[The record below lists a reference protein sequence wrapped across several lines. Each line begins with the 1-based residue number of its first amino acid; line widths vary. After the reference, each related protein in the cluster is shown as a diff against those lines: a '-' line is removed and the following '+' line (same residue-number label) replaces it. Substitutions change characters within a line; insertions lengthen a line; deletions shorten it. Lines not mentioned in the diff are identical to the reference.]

1 MESMSTTTVPAPARR
16 VAVSHP
22 AAIVTALGIAV
33 LAVVSLIYI
42 TIPITPVLTA
52 EWGATLSAA
61 AWIGSGFGITFAL
74 ASFIYPALSDHVDPR
89 RVIAFGLVGAA
100 IATAA
105 AGATDSLPW
114 LVAARVAQGAFA
126 AAVPSVSLAYVARL
140 LPEGSRVTGI
150 AVISA
155 CFPLAAIAGQAY
167 GLALEA
173 SLGWRWAFWTLALL
187 LAVMG
192 AVVSTLPPVAR
203 AVHAPRLS
211 TALGAAV
218 AMFRRRAMLP
228 PYAAAL
234 SFLLLLV
241 GMYAALQQHGAQF
254 GITDTVSAL
263 LARLPGL
270 PGIVL
275 GAFAA
280 TFIARWGAYRTAALA
295 FALGAVGLALEATSG
310 PLWLV
315 LVGTALFVAGIAV
328 AVPAVVQMVGIA
340 SGPARGAGM
349 AGYALLVGAGA
360 TLAPLV
366 VTWLAPLGFGAT
378 CGVLAVIMAAVA
390 AAALW
395 GPRPVPQA

>member
-1 MESMSTTTVPAPARR
+1 MSTTTVPPRR

-22 AAIVTALGIAV
+22 VAVVAALGISV
-33 LAVVSLIYI
+33 LAAVSLIYV
-42 TIPITPVLTA
+42 TIPLTPVLTA
-52 EWGATLSAA
+52 QWGATLSAA

-89 RVIAFGLVGAA
+89 RVIAFGLIGAA
-100 IATAA
+100 VATAA
-105 AGATDSLPW
+105 AGFTDALPSLI
-114 LVAARVAQGAFA
+114 VARVAQGAFA
-126 AAVPSVSLAYVARL
+126 AAVPSVSLAYVARV

-150 AVISA
+150 SVISA

-167 GLALEA
+167 GLAVEA
-173 SLGWRWAFWTLALL
+173 GLGWRWAFWILALVL
-187 LAVMG
+187 VAMG
-192 AVVSTLPPVAR
+192 AIVTTLPPVAR

-211 TALGAAV
+211 SALAA
-218 AMFRRRAMLP
+218 AAGMFRRPALYA

-280 TFIARWGAYRTAALA
+280 AFIGRLGAYRTAALA
-295 FALGAVGLALEATSG
+295 FTVGAVGLALEASGG

-315 LVGTALFVAGIAV
+315 LVGTGLFVAGIAV

-366 VTWLAPLGFGAT
+366 IAWLAPLGFAAT
-378 CGVLAVIMAAVA
+378 CGVLAGVMILVA
-390 AAALW
+390 AAVLW
-395 GPRPVPQA
+395 APRPASAA